1 MHPADI
7 TAALKRLGYGQADVA
22 RLIGTAR
29 SNVSSVV
36 SGRSRSR
43 AVEEKISE
51 LTEIPLSEL
60 WPQWYGQ
67 PGGGVTVSG
76 DGNRVVGRDFV
87 GVAESQ
93 MRYGPSLSVAEERLL
108 RLFRALEGRQQA
120 DVETYIRKLLA
131 GGG

>member
-7 TAALKRLGYGQADVA
+7 TAALKRLGYSQADVA
-22 RLIGTAR
+22 RLVGTAR
-29 SNVSSVV
+29 SNVSAVV

-43 AVEEKISE
+43 TVEEKVSE
-51 LTEIPLSEL
+51 LTEIPLAEL

-67 PGGGVTVSG
+67 LGGGISVSG

-87 GVAESQ
+87 GVSESP
-93 MRYGPSLSVAEERLL
+93 MRYGPLLSVAEERLL

-120 DVETYIRKLLA
+120 EAETFIRKLLA
-131 GGG
+131 GG